1 MDIGTIIVLAIVI
14 VVVIVLA
21 LWVAGI
27 YNGLVRARNAYKNAW
42 AQVDVQVKR
51 RHDLIPNIVQ
61 LAKGSLVHERSTLEA
76 VIQARSQAVNAQS
89 AASAAPGDPAAMQA
103 LAEGENMLTQAM
115 GRFIALTESYP
126 DLKANQALLQAMEDL
141 RSTEN
146 KVAFARQAYNDGVM
160 FYNNKREVFPAS
172 LLAGPFGFAEAALFE
187 IEDPAQR
194 EAPQV
199 DLDLPDYPA

>member
-1 MDIGTIIVLAIVI
+1 MDIGTIIVLAIV
-14 VVVIVLA
+14 VVIILVLA
-21 LWVAGI
+21 FWVIGI

-61 LAKGSLVHERSTLEA
+61 IAKGSLVHERATLEA
-76 VIQARSQAVNAQS
+76 VIQARSQAVTAQS
-89 AASAAPGDPAAMQA
+89 AASDAPGDPGAMRA

-126 DLKANQALLQAMEDL
+126 DLKANQTLLQAMEDL

-172 LLAGPFGFAEAALFE
+172 LVAGPFGFTEAALFE

-194 EAPQV
+194 EAPRV

>member
-1 MDIGTIIVLAIVI
+1 MDIGAVIVLAIV
-14 VVVIVLA
+14 VVILLVLA
-21 LWVAGI
+21 FWAVGI

-51 RHDLIPNIVQ
+51 RHDLIPNIVEM
-61 LAKGSLVHERSTLEA
+61 AKGSLVHERSTLEA

-89 AASAAPGDPAAMQA
+89 AANADPGDPAAMQA

-126 DLKANQALLQAMEDL
+126 DLKANQTLLQAMEDL

-146 KVAFARQAYNDGVM
+146 KVAFARQAFNDGVM

-172 LLAGPFGFAEAALFE
+172 LIAGPFGFTEAALFE
-187 IEDPAQR
+187 IEDPAER

-199 DLDLPDYPA
+199 DLGLPDYPA

>member
-1 MDIGTIIVLAIVI
+1 MEIGAVIAVAIIVVI
-14 VVVIVLA
+14 ILVLVFWVV
-21 LWVAGI
+21 GI
-27 YNGLVRARNAYKNAW
+27 YNGLVRARNSYKNAW

-61 LAKGSLVHERSTLEA
+61 IAKGSLVHERSTLEA

-89 AASAAPGDPAAMQA
+89 AASAAPGDPGAMQA

-115 GRFIALTESYP
+115 GRFIALTEAYP
-126 DLKANQALLQAMEDL
+126 DLKANQTLLQAMEDL

-172 LLAGPFGFAEAALFE
+172 LIAGPFGFTEAALFE

>member
-1 MDIGTIIVLAIVI
+1 MEIGIIIGLAI
-14 VVVIVLA
+14 VVVILVLVF
-21 LWVAGI
+21 WVVGI

-61 LAKGSLVHERSTLEA
+61 IAKGSLVHERSTLEA

-89 AASAAPGDPAAMQA
+89 AASAAPGDPGAMQA

-115 GRFIALTESYP
+115 GRFIALTENYP
-126 DLKANQALLQAMEDL
+126 DLKANQTLLQAMEDL

-146 KVAFARQAYNDGVM
+146 KVAFARQAFNDGVM

-172 LLAGPFGFAEAALFE
+172 MIAGPFGFTEAALFE
-187 IEDPAQR
+187 IEDPEER

-199 DLDLPDYPA
+199 DLGLPDYPA

>member
-21 LWVAGI
+21 LWVVGI

-76 VIQARSQAVNAQS
+76 VIEARSQAVNAQS

-126 DLKANQALLQAMEDL
+126 DLKANQTLLQAMEDL

-172 LLAGPFGFAEAALFE
+172 IVAGPFGFAEAALFE

-199 DLDLPDYPA
+199 DLGLPDYPA

>member
-1 MDIGTIIVLAIVI
+1 MDIGAVIALAI
-14 VVVIVLA
+14 VVVIILVLVF
-21 LWVAGI
+21 WVVGI

-61 LAKGSLVHERSTLEA
+61 IAKGSLVHERATLEA
-76 VIQARSQAVNAQS
+76 VIQARSQAVTAQS
-89 AASAAPGDPAAMQA
+89 AASAAPGDPGAMQA

-115 GRFIALTESYP
+115 GRFIALTEAYP
-126 DLKANQALLQAMEDL
+126 DLKANQTLLQAMEDL

-172 LLAGPFGFAEAALFE
+172 LIAGPAGFAEAALFE

>member
-1 MDIGTIIVLAIVI
+1 MEIGAVIAVAIIVVI
-14 VVVIVLA
+14 ILVLVFWVV
-21 LWVAGI
+21 GI
-27 YNGLVRARNAYKNAW
+27 YNGLVRARNSYKNAW

-61 LAKGSLVHERSTLEA
+61 IAKGSLVHERSTLEA

-89 AASAAPGDPAAMQA
+89 AASAAPGDPGAMQA

-115 GRFIALTESYP
+115 GRFIALTEAYP
-126 DLKANQALLQAMEDL
+126 DLKANQTLLQAMEDL

-172 LLAGPFGFAEAALFE
+172 LIAGPFGFTEAALFE

-199 DLDLPDYPA
+199 DLGLPDYPA

>member
-1 MDIGTIIVLAIVI
+1 MGIIIGLAI
-14 VVVIVLA
+14 VVVILVLVF
-21 LWVAGI
+21 WVVGI

-61 LAKGSLVHERSTLEA
+61 IAKGSLVHERSTLEA

-89 AASAAPGDPAAMQA
+89 AASAAPGDPGAMQA

-115 GRFIALTESYP
+115 GRFIALTENYP
-126 DLKANQALLQAMEDL
+126 DLKANQTLLQAMEDL

-146 KVAFARQAYNDGVM
+146 KVAFARQAFNDGVM

-172 LLAGPFGFAEAALFE
+172 MIAGPFGFTEAALFE
-187 IEDPAQR
+187 IEDPEER

-199 DLDLPDYPA
+199 DLGLPDYPA